1 MRELLLEIWTSVRRN
16 KLRTFLT
23 GFSVAWG
30 IFMLVILLGSGNGLK
45 NGVLANFGTY
55 ATNTVSISGG
65 WTSQAYAGYGKWRHI
80 NLKNNDLKIFR
91 EEFPEIVDV
100 AGTSWYR
107 GSTASYG
114 ERFADIILRGVLP
127 GMQRIQGTEIVKGRY
142 INEADIRACRKV
154 IVIDEALERL
164 LFPGEEPLGKE
175 VKIQNV
181 IYRVAGVYKG
191 DAQQRNSLGYIP
203 ITTGQLIFKGGDQV
217 VDNIVVTVEG
227 LRTDAEMEAFERRI
241 RTRMAAE
248 HHFDATDESALWIW
262 NTIEQVRNMMVVFGG
277 INLFVWIIGLG
288 TLLAGIVGVSNIMLV
303 TVTERTAEFG
313 IRKALGARP
322 ASIIRLI
329 LTESV
334 LITAIFGYMGMVLG
348 VAAMEVVNHLITQ
361 APAGEGPTIFLNPT
375 LNLSVAVSATVV
387 LVVAGLVA
395 GYVPAYRAAQLKTID
410 ALRYNK

>member
-45 NGVLANFGTY
+45 NGVLVNFGTY

-80 NLKNNDLKIFR
+80 SLKNNDLKIFR

-142 INEADIRACRKV
+142 INEADIRAFRKV

-164 LFPGEEPLGKE
+164 LFPGEEALGKP

-181 IYRVAGVYKG
+181 IYRVSGVYKG

-313 IRKALGARP
+313 IRKALGAFSDTWAWSSASRPGRWSTTSSRRPRP
-322 ASIIRLI
+322 ARARRSSSTRRSTSRWL
-329 LTESV
+329 SAPRWCSSSRV
-334 LITAIFGYMGMVLG
+334 SSRGMFPPTAPHSSRRSTPCV
-348 VAAMEVVNHLITQ
+348 T
-361 APAGEGPTIFLNPT
+361 T
-375 LNLSVAVSATVV
+375 
-387 LVVAGLVA
+387 
-395 GYVPAYRAAQLKTID
+395 
-410 ALRYNK
+410 NKPLPPCTFST

>member
-80 NLKNNDLKIFR
+80 SLKNNDLKIFR

-142 INEADIRACRKV
+142 INEADIRAFRKV

-164 LFPGEEPLGKE
+164 LFPGEDPLGKE
-175 VKIQNV
+175 IKIQNV

-303 TVTERTAEFG
+303 LVKERTQEIG
-313 IRKALGARP
+313 IRRAIGAP
-322 ASIIRLI
+322 PMAIISQI
-329 LTESV
+329 LSESFV
-334 LITAIFGYMGMVLG
+334 LTFIAGVLG
-348 VAAMEVVNHLITQ
+348 LAAAVGVLSLADSIYYQMVTVAQ
-361 APAGEGPTIFLNPT
+361 EGA
-375 LNLSVAVSATVV
+375 AVSWQVSFGTGMLA
-387 LVVAGLVA
+387 LFILVA
-395 GYVPAYRAAQLKTID
+395 GSLLAGVIPATRALKIKAVD
-410 ALRYNK
+410 AIREE

>member
-80 NLKNNDLKIFR
+80 SLKNNDLKIFR

-142 INEADIRACRKV
+142 INEADIRAFRKV

-164 LFPGEEPLGKE
+164 LFPGEDPLGKE
-175 VKIQNV
+175 IKIQNV

-241 RTRMAAE
+241 RARMAAE

-303 TVTERTAEFG
+303 LVKERTQEIGIRRAIGAPPAAIISQILSESFVLTFIAGVLGLAAAVGVLSLADSIYYQTVTVAQE
-313 IRKALGARP
+313 GA
-322 ASIIRLI
+322 
-329 LTESV
+329 
-334 LITAIFGYMGMVLG
+334 
-348 VAAMEVVNHLITQ
+348 
-361 APAGEGPTIFLNPT
+361 
-375 LNLSVAVSATVV
+375 AVSWQVSFGTGMLA
-387 LVVAGLVA
+387 LFILVA
-395 GYVPAYRAAQLKTID
+395 GSLLAGVIPATRALKIKAVD
-410 ALRYNK
+410 AIREE